1 MKIDIELLRTV
12 TNKFYKEEAKKI
24 NRTEFHADLRLA
36 RLDQDKISDLKII
49 DEVEG
54 LAKDMVELKRLK
66 LID

>member
-1 MKIDIELLRTV
+1 MNIDIELLRTV